1 MAWII
6 ITLALLASLVAN
18 LLLLRQNR
26 DIARRVRF
34 LFDAIDSG
42 DYSFRFPVKGRRGNT
57 QVVNDTLNQVKS
69 VLSHARDE
77 QMEKEKFYELIL
89 DSVDTG
95 ILVIEEGRGVVIQSN
110 LAARKMLQRDP
121 ITHINQVED
130 RLRRFS
136 CRQSRTLLR
145 GKKMQVIAFSDI
157 HDELANQEIDAWVK
171 LIRVL
176 THEIMNTV
184 TPVISL
190 SETLLATAD
199 GETREGLQVIH
210 KTSTELVQFVENYR
224 QFTRVPAPSPDL
236 FYVKPFL
243 ERQTQLLTHGAGR
256 QRQVSVTTTPDD
268 LLVYADEGLVSR
280 VVSNLLKNAAEATPL
295 HGHITLRAYTDSR
308 DNVTIDIS
316 NDGPAIPADVAAHIF
331 VPFFTTKANGN
342 GIGLSISRQIMRAS
356 NGALELAENADGH
369 VTFRLT
375 FL

>member
-6 ITLALLASLVAN
+6 LTLALVASLTAN
-18 LLLLRQNR
+18 LLLWRQNR
-26 DIARRVRF
+26 RITHRVRF

-42 DYSFRFPVKGRRGNT
+42 DYSFRFPVKGRRGTT
-57 QVVNDTLNQVKS
+57 QVVNDTLNRVKS

-77 QMEKEKFYELIL
+77 QIEKEKFYELIL

-95 ILVIEEGRGVVIQSN
+95 ILVVEEARGVVIQSN
-110 LAARKMLQRDP
+110 QAARQLLHREA
-121 ITHINQVED
+121 ITHISQVEEA
-130 RLRRFS
+130 LRPFAL
-136 CRQSRTLLR
+136 RQSYTLLR
-145 GKKMQVIAFSDI
+145 GKKMRIMAFSDI
-157 HDELANQEIDAWVK
+157 HDELVNQEIDAWVK

-190 SETLLATAD
+190 SETLLPTAQ

-210 KTSTELVQFVENYR
+210 KTSTELVRFVENYR
-224 QFTRVPAPSPDL
+224 QFTRVPAPSPEL

-243 ERQTQLLTHGAGR
+243 ERQAQLLAHGAG
-256 QRQVSVTTTPDD
+256 QQMQISVATTPDD

-280 VVSNLLKNAAEATPL
+280 VVSNLLKNAAEATPPQ
-295 HGHITLRAYTDSR
+295 GHIAIRAYTDSR
-308 DNVTIDIS
+308 DNVTIDIT
-316 NDGPAIPADVAAHIF
+316 NDGPAIPTDVAAHIF
-331 VPFFTTKANGN
+331 VPFFTTKTGGN

-356 NGALELAENADGH
+356 NGALELAENADGR
-369 VTFRLT
+369 VTFRLI

>member
-6 ITLALLASLVAN
+6 LTLALLASLTAT
-18 LLLLRQNR
+18 LLLWRQNR
-26 DIARRVRF
+26 RITHRVRF

-42 DYSFRFPVKGRRGNT
+42 DYSFRFPVQGRHGNM
-57 QVVNDTLNQVKS
+57 QVVNDTLNRVKS

-77 QMEKEKFYELIL
+77 QIEKEKFYELIL

-95 ILVIEEGRGVVIQSN
+95 ILVVEEGRGVVIQSN
-110 LAARKMLQRDP
+110 QAARQLLHREA
-121 ITHINQVED
+121 ITHISQVEEA
-130 RLRRFS
+130 LHPFAL
-136 CRQSRTLLR
+136 RQSHALLR
-145 GKKMQVIAFSDI
+145 GKKMRIMAFSDI
-157 HDELANQEIDAWVK
+157 HDELVNQEIDAWVK

-190 SETLLATAD
+190 SETLLPTAQ

-210 KTSTELVQFVENYR
+210 KTSTELVRFVENYR
-224 QFTRVPAPSPDL
+224 QFTHVPAPSPEL

-243 ERQTQLLTHGAGR
+243 KRQAQLLAHGAGR
-256 QRQVSVTTTPDD
+256 QRQISVATTPDD

-280 VVSNLLKNAAEATPL
+280 VVSNLLKNAAEATSPQ
-295 HGHITLRAYTDSR
+295 GHIAIHAYTDSR
-308 DNVTIDIS
+308 DNVTIDVT
-316 NDGPAIPADVAAHIF
+316 NDGPSIPADVAAHIF
-331 VPFFTTKANGN
+331 VPFFTTKTGGN

-356 NGALELAENADGH
+356 NGALELAENADGR
-369 VTFRLT
+369 VTFRLI

>member
-6 ITLALLASLVAN
+6 ITLVLVASLLAN
-18 LLLLRQNR
+18 LLLWRQSR
-26 DIARRVRF
+26 RVTHRVRF
-34 LFDAIDSG
+34 LLDAVDSG
-42 DYSFRFPVKGRRGNT
+42 DYSFRFPVGGKRGNM
-57 QVVNDTLNQVKS
+57 QVVNETLNRVKS

-77 QMEKEKFYELIL
+77 QIEKEKFYECIL

-95 ILVIEEGRGVVIQSN
+95 ILVVEEARGVVIQSN
-110 LAARKMLQRDP
+110 QAARKMLQRDP
-121 ITHINQVED
+121 ITHISQVED
-130 RLRRFS
+130 LLRRFS
-136 CRQSRTLLR
+136 CRQSHTLLR
-145 GKKMQVIAFSDI
+145 GKNMRIMAFSDI

-190 SETLLATAD
+190 SETLLSTAD
-199 GETREGLQVIH
+199 GQTREGLQVIH

-224 QFTRVPAPSPDL
+224 QFTRVPVPAPEL

-243 ERQTQLLTHGAGR
+243 ERQVQLLVHGAGQ
-256 QRQVSVTTTPDD
+256 QRQVSLAVTPDD

-280 VVSNLLKNAAEATPL
+280 VVSNLLKNAAEATGPR
-295 HGHITLRAYTDSR
+295 GHIALRAYTDSR
-308 DNVTIDIS
+308 DNVTLDIT
-316 NDGPAIPADVAAHIF
+316 NDGPAIPTDVAAHIF
-331 VPFFTTKANGN
+331 VPFFTTKVGGN
-342 GIGLSISRQIMRAS
+342 GIGLSISRRIMRAS

-369 VTFRLT
+369 VTFRLI

>member
-6 ITLALLASLVAN
+6 LVLTLVASLMAN
-18 LLLLRQNR
+18 LFLWRQNR
-26 DIARRVRF
+26 RVTRRVMF

-42 DYSFRFPVKGRRGNT
+42 DYNFRFPVHGKRGNT
-57 QVVNDTLNQVKS
+57 QVVNDALNRVKS

-95 ILVIEEGRGVVIQSN
+95 ILVVEEDRGLVIQSN
-110 LAARKMLQRDP
+110 QAARKMLRRDL
-121 ITHINQVED
+121 ITHVSQVD
-130 RLRRFS
+130 DMLRRFS
-136 CRQSRTLLR
+136 CRQSHTLLW
-145 GKKMQVIAFSDI
+145 GKKVRVVAFSDI

-190 SETLLATAD
+190 SETLLPTAA

-210 KTSTELVQFVENYR
+210 KTSKDLVQFVENYR
-224 QFTRVPAPSPDL
+224 QFTRVPTPAPAL

-243 ERQTQLLTHGAGR
+243 AQQVQLLAHGVGR
-256 QRQVSVTTTPDD
+256 QRQVSVSVTPDD

-280 VVSNLLKNAAEATPL
+280 VVSNLLKNAAEATGPQGRISL
-295 HGHITLRAYTDSR
+295 HAYTDSR
-308 DNVTIDIS
+308 DNVTIDVT
-316 NDGPAIPADVAAHIF
+316 NDGPAIPSDVAAHVF

-356 NGALELAENADGH
+356 NGTLELAENTDGH
-369 VTFRLT
+369 ITFRLI

>member
-6 ITLALLASLVAN
+6 LTLALVASLTAN
-18 LLLLRQNR
+18 LLLWRQNR
-26 DIARRVRF
+26 RITHRVRF

-42 DYSFRFPVKGRRGNT
+42 DYSFRFPVKGRRGTT
-57 QVVNDTLNQVKS
+57 QVVNDTLNRVKS

-77 QMEKEKFYELIL
+77 QIEKEKFYELIL

-95 ILVIEEGRGVVIQSN
+95 ILIVEEARGVVIQSN
-110 LAARKMLQRDP
+110 QAARQLLHREA
-121 ITHINQVED
+121 ITHISQVEEA
-130 RLRRFS
+130 LRPFAL
-136 CRQSRTLLR
+136 RQSYTLLR
-145 GKKMQVIAFSDI
+145 GKKMRIMAFSDI
-157 HDELANQEIDAWVK
+157 HDELVNQEIDAWVK

-190 SETLLATAD
+190 SETLLPTAQ

-210 KTSTELVQFVENYR
+210 KTSTELVRFVENYR
-224 QFTRVPAPSPDL
+224 QFTRVPAPSPEL

-243 ERQTQLLTHGAGR
+243 ERQAQLLAHGAG
-256 QRQVSVTTTPDD
+256 QQMQISVATTPDD

-280 VVSNLLKNAAEATPL
+280 VVSNLLKNAAEATPPQ
-295 HGHITLRAYTDSR
+295 GHIAIRAYTDSR
-308 DNVTIDIS
+308 DNVTIDIT
-316 NDGPAIPADVAAHIF
+316 NDGPAIPTDVAAHIF
-331 VPFFTTKANGN
+331 VPFFTTKTGGN

-356 NGALELAENADGH
+356 NGALELAENADGR
-369 VTFRLT
+369 VTFRLI

>member
-6 ITLALLASLVAN
+6 IVLALVASLTASV
-18 LLLLRQNR
+18 LLWLQNR
-26 DIARRVRF
+26 RITSRVKF

-42 DYSFRFPVKGRRGNT
+42 DYSFRFPVAGKRGNA
-57 QVVNDTLNQVKS
+57 QVVNDALNRVKS

-95 ILVIEEGRGVVIQSN
+95 ILVVEEDRGVVIQSN
-110 LAARKMLQRDP
+110 RAARTMLRRDT
-121 ITHINQVED
+121 ITHIAQVDEM
-130 RLRRFS
+130 LCRFS
-136 CRQSRTLLR
+136 CRQSHALLR
-145 GKKMQVIAFSDI
+145 GKKMRVVAFSDI
-157 HDELANQEIDAWVK
+157 HNELANQEIDAWVK

-190 SETLLATAD
+190 SETLLPTAD
-199 GETREGLQVIH
+199 GEMREGLQVIH
-210 KTSTELVQFVENYR
+210 KTSAELVQFVENYR
-224 QFTRVPAPSPDL
+224 QFTRVPAPSPSL

-243 ERQTQLLTHGAGR
+243 ARQAQLLSHGAGHG
-256 QRQVSVTTTPDD
+256 RQVSMTVTPDD

-280 VVSNLLKNAAEATPL
+280 VVSNLLKNAAEATGPQ
-295 HGHITLRAYTDSR
+295 GRITLHASTDNR
-308 DNVTIDIS
+308 DNVTIDVT
-316 NDGPAIPADVAAHIF
+316 NDGPSIPSDVAAHIF
-331 VPFFTTKANGN
+331 VPFFTTKTGGN

-356 NGALELAENADGH
+356 NGTLELAENADGR
-369 VTFRLT
+369 VTFRLI

>member
-6 ITLALLASLVAN
+6 IVLALVASLTASV
-18 LLLLRQNR
+18 LLWLQNR
-26 DIARRVRF
+26 RITSRVKF

-42 DYSFRFPVKGRRGNT
+42 DYSFRFPVAGKRGNA
-57 QVVNDTLNQVKS
+57 QVVNDALNRVKS

-95 ILVIEEGRGVVIQSN
+95 ILVVEEDRGVVIQSN
-110 LAARKMLQRDP
+110 RAARTMLRRDT
-121 ITHINQVED
+121 ITHIAQVDEM
-130 RLRRFS
+130 LRRFS
-136 CRQSRTLLR
+136 CRQSHALLR
-145 GKKMQVIAFSDI
+145 GKKMRVVAFSDI
-157 HDELANQEIDAWVK
+157 HNELANQEIDAWVK

-190 SETLLATAD
+190 SETLLPTAD
-199 GETREGLQVIH
+199 GEMREGLQVIH
-210 KTSTELVQFVENYR
+210 KTSAELVQFVENYR
-224 QFTRVPAPSPDL
+224 QFTRVPAPSPSL

-243 ERQTQLLTHGAGR
+243 ARQAQLLSHGAGHG
-256 QRQVSVTTTPDD
+256 RQVSMTVTPDD

-280 VVSNLLKNAAEATPL
+280 VVSNLLKNAAEATGPQ
-295 HGHITLRAYTDSR
+295 GRITLHASTDNR
-308 DNVTIDIS
+308 DNVTIDVT
-316 NDGPAIPADVAAHIF
+316 NDGPAIPSDVAAHIF
-331 VPFFTTKANGN
+331 VPFFTTKTGGN

-356 NGALELAENADGH
+356 NGTLELAENADGH
-369 VTFRLT
+369 VTFRLI

>member
-6 ITLALLASLVAN
+6 IVLALAVSLTACV
-18 LLLLRQNR
+18 LLWLQNR
-26 DIARRVRF
+26 RITSRVKF

-42 DYSFRFPVKGRRGNT
+42 DYSFRFPVVGKHGNA
-57 QVVNDTLNQVKS
+57 QVVNDTLNRVKS

-95 ILVIEEGRGVVIQSN
+95 ILVVEEDRGVVIQSN
-110 LAARKMLQRDP
+110 QAARKMLRRDTV
-121 ITHINQVED
+121 THIGQVDEM
-130 RLRRFS
+130 LRRFS
-136 CRQSRTLLR
+136 CRQSRALLR
-145 GKKMQVIAFSDI
+145 GKKVRVVAFSDI

-190 SETLLATAD
+190 SETLLSTAD

-224 QFTRVPAPSPDL
+224 QFTRVPAPAPTL

-243 ERQTQLLTHGAGR
+243 ARQAQLLAHGAGR
-256 QRQVSVTTTPDD
+256 GRQISVTATPDD

-280 VVSNLLKNAAEATPL
+280 VVSNLLKNAAEATGPQGRISL
-295 HGHITLRAYTDSR
+295 HASTDSR
-308 DNVTIDIS
+308 DNVTIDVT
-316 NDGPAIPADVAAHIF
+316 NDGPAIPSDVAAHIF
-331 VPFFTTKANGN
+331 VPFFTTKTGGN

-356 NGALELAENADGH
+356 NGTLELAENADGRI
-369 VTFRLT
+369 TFRLI

>member
-6 ITLALLASLVAN
+6 IVLALVASLTASV
-18 LLLLRQNR
+18 LLWLQNR
-26 DIARRVRF
+26 RITSRVKF

-42 DYSFRFPVKGRRGNT
+42 DYSFRFPVAGKRGNA
-57 QVVNDTLNQVKS
+57 QVVNDALNRVKS

-95 ILVIEEGRGVVIQSN
+95 ILVVEEDRGVVIQSN
-110 LAARKMLQRDP
+110 RAARTMLRRDT
-121 ITHINQVED
+121 ITHIAQVDEM
-130 RLRRFS
+130 LRRFS
-136 CRQSRTLLR
+136 CRQSHALLR
-145 GKKMQVIAFSDI
+145 GKKMRVVAFSDI
-157 HDELANQEIDAWVK
+157 HNELANQEIDAWVK

-190 SETLLATAD
+190 SETLLPTAD
-199 GETREGLQVIH
+199 GEMREGLQVIH
-210 KTSTELVQFVENYR
+210 KTSEELVQFVENYR
-224 QFTRVPAPSPDL
+224 QFTRVPAPSPSL

-243 ERQTQLLTHGAGR
+243 ARQAQLLSHGAGHG
-256 QRQVSVTTTPDD
+256 RQVSMTVTPDD

-280 VVSNLLKNAAEATPL
+280 VVSNLLKNAAEATGPQ
-295 HGHITLRAYTDSR
+295 GRITLHASTDNR
-308 DNVTIDIS
+308 DNVTIDVT
-316 NDGPAIPADVAAHIF
+316 NDGPSIPSDVAAHIF
-331 VPFFTTKANGN
+331 VPFFTTKTGGN

-356 NGALELAENADGH
+356 NGTLELAENADGR
-369 VTFRLT
+369 VTFRLI

>member
-1 MAWII
+1 MTWII
-6 ITLALLASLVAN
+6 LSLALAVSLLVN
-18 LLLLRQNR
+18 LRLWRQ
-26 DIARRVRF
+26 RRRITHRVKF

-42 DYSFRFPVKGRRGNT
+42 DYSFRFPTTGRQGGT
-57 QVVNDTLNQVKS
+57 AVVNDTLNRVKS

-95 ILVIEEGRGVVIQSN
+95 ILVVEEARGVVIQSN
-110 LAARKMLQRDP
+110 QAARKMLRRDTV
-121 ITHINQVED
+121 THISQVEEA
-130 RLRRFS
+130 LRRFS
-136 CRQSRTLLR
+136 CRQSHALLR
-145 GKKMQVIAFSDI
+145 GQRMLVMAFSDI

-190 SETLLATAD
+190 SETLLPTAS
-199 GETREGLQVIH
+199 GETREGLQVIR
-210 KTSTELVQFVENYR
+210 KTSVELVQFVENYR
-224 QFTRVPAPSPDL
+224 QFTRVPTPTPAL

-243 ERQTQLLTHGAGR
+243 ARQAQLLAHGAGR
-256 QRQVSVTTTPDD
+256 QRQISVSATPDD
-268 LLVYADEGLVSR
+268 LLVYADEALVSR
-280 VVSNLLKNAAEATPL
+280 VVSNLLKNAAEATEP
-295 HGHITLRAYTDSR
+295 HGHITLHAYTDSR
-308 DNVTIDIS
+308 DNVTIDVT

-331 VPFFTTKANGN
+331 VPFFTTKPSGN
-342 GIGLSISRQIMRAS
+342 GIGLSISRRIMRAS

-369 VTFRLT
+369 ITFRLI

>member
-1 MAWII
+1 MAWTIA
-6 ITLALLASLVAN
+6 TLVLLASLTAN
-18 LLLLRQNR
+18 LLLWQQNR
-26 DIARRVRF
+26 RITHRVKF

-42 DYSFRFPVKGRRGNT
+42 DYNFRFPVTGKHGTT
-57 QVVNDTLNQVKS
+57 QVVNNALNRVRQV
-69 VLSHARDE
+69 LGHARDE
-77 QMEKEKFYELIL
+77 QIEKEKFYELIL

-95 ILVIEEGRGVVIQSN
+95 ILVVEEARGVVIQSN
-110 LAARKMLQRDP
+110 KAARQMLRRDP
-121 ITHINQVED
+121 VTHINQVEKA
-130 RLRRFS
+130 LQRFS
-136 CRQSRTLLR
+136 LRQSRTLLR
-145 GKKMQVIAFSDI
+145 GKKMRILAFSDI

-190 SETLLATAD
+190 SKTLLADASGQTK
-199 GETREGLQVIH
+199 EGLQVIN

-224 QFTRVPAPSPDL
+224 QFTRVPVPVPQL

-243 ERQTQLLTHGAGR
+243 QRQMQLVVHGAGA
-256 QRQVSVTTTPDD
+256 QTQVSVDVSPDD

-280 VVSNLLKNAAEATPL
+280 VVSNILKNAAEATPP
-295 HGHITLRAYTDSR
+295 HGHIMLRAYTDSR
-308 DNVTIDIS
+308 DNVTIDIT
-316 NDGPAIPADVAAHIF
+316 NDGPSIPPDVAAHIF

-356 NGALELAENADGH
+356 NGSLELSSNTDGH
-369 VTFRLT
+369 VTFRLV

>member
-6 ITLALLASLVAN
+6 IVLALVASLTASV
-18 LLLLRQNR
+18 LLWLQNR
-26 DIARRVRF
+26 RITSRVKF

-42 DYSFRFPVKGRRGNT
+42 DYSFRFPVAGKRGNA
-57 QVVNDTLNQVKS
+57 QVVNDALNRVKS

-95 ILVIEEGRGVVIQSN
+95 ILVVEEDRGVVIQSN
-110 LAARKMLQRDP
+110 RAARTMLRRDT
-121 ITHINQVED
+121 ITHIAQVDEM
-130 RLRRFS
+130 LRRFS
-136 CRQSRTLLR
+136 CRQSHALLR
-145 GKKMQVIAFSDI
+145 GKKMRVVAFSDI
-157 HDELANQEIDAWVK
+157 HNELANQEIDAWVK

-190 SETLLATAD
+190 SETLLPTAD

-210 KTSTELVQFVENYR
+210 KTSAELVQFVENYR
-224 QFTRVPAPSPDL
+224 QFTRVPAPSPSL

-243 ERQTQLLTHGAGR
+243 ARQAQLLAHGAGHG
-256 QRQVSVTTTPDD
+256 RQVSVTVTPDD

-280 VVSNLLKNAAEATPL
+280 VVSNLLKNAAEATGPQGRIIL
-295 HGHITLRAYTDSR
+295 HASTDNR
-308 DNVTIDIS
+308 DNVTIDVT
-316 NDGPAIPADVAAHIF
+316 NDGPAIPSDVAAHIF
-331 VPFFTTKANGN
+331 VPFFTTKTGGN

-356 NGALELAENADGH
+356 NGTLELAENADGR
-369 VTFRLT
+369 VTFRLI

>member
-6 ITLALLASLVAN
+6 IVLALAV
-18 LLLLRQNR
+18 LLTACVLLWLQNR
-26 DIARRVRF
+26 RITSRVKF

-42 DYSFRFPVKGRRGNT
+42 DYSFRFPVAGKRGNT
-57 QVVNDTLNQVKS
+57 QVVNDTLNRVKS

-95 ILVIEEGRGVVIQSN
+95 ILVVEEDRGVVIQSN
-110 LAARKMLQRDP
+110 KAARTMLCRDS
-121 ITHINQVED
+121 ITHIAQVD
-130 RLRRFS
+130 DMLRRFS
-136 CRQSRTLLR
+136 CRQSHALLR
-145 GKKMQVIAFSDI
+145 GKKMRVVAFSDI

-190 SETLLATAD
+190 SETLLSTAD

-210 KTSTELVQFVENYR
+210 KTSAELVQFVENYR
-224 QFTRVPAPSPDL
+224 QFTRVPAPVPAL

-243 ERQTQLLTHGAGR
+243 ERQAQLLAHGAGR
-256 QRQVSVTTTPDD
+256 GRQISVTVTPDD

-280 VVSNLLKNAAEATPL
+280 VVSNLLKNAAEATEPHGRIIL
-295 HGHITLRAYTDSR
+295 HASTDNR
-308 DNVTIDIS
+308 DNVTVDVT
-316 NDGPAIPADVAAHIF
+316 NDGPAIPSDVAAHIF
-331 VPFFTTKANGN
+331 VPFFTTKPGGN

-356 NGALELAENADGH
+356 NGTLELAGNADGR
-369 VTFRLT
+369 VTFRLI

>member
-6 ITLALLASLVAN
+6 IVLALVASLTASV
-18 LLLLRQNR
+18 LLWLQNR
-26 DIARRVRF
+26 RITSRVKF

-42 DYSFRFPVKGRRGNT
+42 DYSFRFPVAGKRGNA
-57 QVVNDTLNQVKS
+57 QVVNDALNRVKS

-95 ILVIEEGRGVVIQSN
+95 ILVVEEDRGVVIQSN
-110 LAARKMLQRDP
+110 RAARTMLRRDT
-121 ITHINQVED
+121 ITHIAQVDEM
-130 RLRRFS
+130 LRRFS
-136 CRQSRTLLR
+136 CRQSHALLR
-145 GKKMQVIAFSDI
+145 GKKMRVVAFSDI
-157 HDELANQEIDAWVK
+157 HNELANQEIDAWVK

-190 SETLLATAD
+190 SETLLPTAD
-199 GETREGLQVIH
+199 GEMREGLQVIH
-210 KTSTELVQFVENYR
+210 KTSEELVQFVENYR
-224 QFTRVPAPSPDL
+224 QFTRVPAPSPSL

-243 ERQTQLLTHGAGR
+243 ARQAQLLSHGAGHG
-256 QRQVSVTTTPDD
+256 RQVSMTVTPDD

-280 VVSNLLKNAAEATPL
+280 VVSNLLKNAAEATGPQ
-295 HGHITLRAYTDSR
+295 GRITLHASTDNR
-308 DNVTIDIS
+308 DNVTIDVT
-316 NDGPAIPADVAAHIF
+316 NDGPAIPSDVAAHIF
-331 VPFFTTKANGN
+331 VPFFTTKTGGN

-356 NGALELAENADGH
+356 NGTLELAENADGR
-369 VTFRLT
+369 VTFRLI